1 MGPPSYS
8 EIKTEKNYFNFFECY
23 TKKRSCARLC
33 DIGKRKL
40 KYKKYFINSILYKT
54 VKSQRTNMNIYI

>member
-40 KYKKYFINSILYKT
+40 KYKKYFIK
-54 VKSQRTNMNIYI
+54 Q